1 MEAPQR
7 GWVEAN
13 EGSALQ
19 TPIKTK
25 AEIAAWCM
33 DYVSK
38 TLEIPRE
45 TVGLDTKFSHL
56 GLDSAMATDF
66 LIDLEEWVGVEI
78 NSEAFF
84 DYPTIDALSDY
95 VAGLCAGVPARPRH

>member
-1 MEAPQR
+1 M
-7 GWVEAN
+7 
-13 EGSALQ
+13 Q
-19 TPIKTK
+19 TPAKTK

-45 TVGLDTKFSHL
+45 KIGLDMKFSHL

-66 LIDLEEWVGVEI
+66 MIDLEEWANVEL
-78 NSEAFF
+78 NSQAFF
-84 DYPTIDALSDY
+84 DHPTIDALSDY
-95 VAGLCAGVPARPRH
+95 VAGLCAAVPAQARF